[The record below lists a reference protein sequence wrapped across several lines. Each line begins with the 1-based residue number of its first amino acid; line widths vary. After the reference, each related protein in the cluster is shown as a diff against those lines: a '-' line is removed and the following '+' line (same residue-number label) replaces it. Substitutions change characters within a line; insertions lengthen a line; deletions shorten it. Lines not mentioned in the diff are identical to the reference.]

1 MSLIAAFHAE
11 LFENTV
17 NKDDDVRVFGGAWT
31 GEAPWMMLALGLA
44 DRAAAMGEVPVAAVA
59 IAGGA
64 AAGASERCVGR
75 GVNLRETLRDP
86 TAHAELIALREAA
99 QTLGRWRLDDV
110 TLYVTVEPCA
120 MCAAAI
126 GQARVRRL
134 VYAAVEPKTGAC
146 ESRMRLLD
154 GSATQ
159 VVRDADMSA
168 RAEAQM
174 QAFFAAL
181 RADKG
186 AVVASDG
193 EVAELVEGA

>member
-1 MSLIAAFHAE
+1 M
-11 LFENTV
+11 
-17 NKDDDVRVFGGAWT
+17 NKDDDVRALGGAST
-31 GEAPWMMLALGLA
+31 GEVPWMMLALGLA

-59 IAGGA
+59 IA
-64 AAGASERCVGR
+64 AGSEAGSDERCVGR

-99 QTLGRWRLDDV
+99 QALGRWRLEDV
-110 TLYVTVEPCA
+110 TLFVTVEPCA

-126 GQARVRRL
+126 GQARVGRL

-154 GSATQ
+154 GTATE
-159 VVRDADMSA
+159 VVRDLDMSG

-174 QAFFAAL
+174 RAFFSDL

-186 AVVASDG
+186 VVVASDG
-193 EVAELVEGA
+193 EVAELVAGA